1 MIIVCYGVSNRPSL
15 PTQQQTGC
23 GLLISVDTN
32 GEIQLTEGHDVRIVV
47 HRTALHMD
55 LVVEVD
61 SIVRYL
67 RNKHIGQLRN
77 GNNHCIVVG
86 LCPFSDA
93 KM

>member
-32 GEIQLTEGHDVRIVV
+32 GEIRLTEAHNV
-47 HRTALHMD
+47 HIEVHHTELHMD
-55 LVVEVD
+55 PVAEVD

-67 RNKHIGQLRN
+67 RK
-77 GNNHCIVVG
+77 
-86 LCPFSDA
+86 
-93 KM
+93 